1 MSSGFIS
8 VLNFLDNICESYE
21 RKQNNERKENEN
33 DNLEGIRNI
42 RRLLSIRNINRDY
55 DNNRYVISNMFN
67 YDSNN
72 TVSNLLSMFVTNYMN
87 SEEENKNEYKE
98 DNDIKN
104 NDINSINIHS
114 YLYDDLDEKTKENN
128 DNCSICFE
136 KINSEDV
143 LSITSCNH
151 IYHYNCLDKWI
162 ESKKECLDILCPLCR
177 TNLRV

>member
-1 MSSGFIS
+1 MSSGFIN

-21 RKQNNERKENEN
+21 INQINEMKENEIN
-33 DNLEGIRNI
+33 NNLEGIQNV

-72 TVSNLLSMFVTNYMN
+72 TVSNLLSIFVTNYMN
-87 SEEENKNEYKE
+87 SDDENKNQESDRN
-98 DNDIKN
+98 DNN
-104 NDINSINIHS
+104 NSINIYS
-114 YLYDDLDEKTKENN
+114 YLYDNLDEKIKENVE
-128 DNCSICFE
+128 NCSICFE
-136 KINSEDV
+136 KLNSEDV
-143 LSITSCNH
+143 LSITSCSH

-162 ESKKECLDILCPLCR
+162 ESKKDCVDILCPLCR